1 MFSLKSETPGIRK
14 TLFIVMAAVLLVNAA
29 VVLWLGDHFLLGSY
43 DKRNND
49 DVKYVHAAK
58 MLLETNTL
66 VYNSGDR
73 PTNYIMPT
81 IPVLLSGF
89 MALFE
94 RDTAVMGFRLMQC
107 LMQTVSVYLLFVVA
121 RAVLGS
127 RVAITAAIISAFYI
141 PDLFASGAILT
152 ESTFKMIF
160 LLLLCSTI
168 HAFRKKTLS
177 AYALVGIMLGL
188 SCYIKPQSALFPIC
202 LLIIWLVQKYSWK
215 DIVKF
220 TAIVG
225 MCSMLLLTPWW
236 VRNYKAFDE
245 FIPFTKSTGN
255 PMLLGALIKRA
266 MPPKGFF
273 EQYPGEYKDGK
284 LFVGSDSAELRTA
297 KRIIAYGFKHHTWDY
312 AYWFTVGKSIQLFE
326 APFYSRP
333 VPGLPRP
340 VINVEHWIYVLAG
353 FAGIAVTVFKRRVR
367 QSLPI
372 LLPFLYFW
380 IIHLPFITF
389 ARYGY
394 PLMSILIIFA
404 AVGVVAV
411 MDRRSGRGARE
422 DDGVLL
428 RV

>member
-1 MFSLKSETPGIRK
+1 MFSLKSETPAVRR
-14 TLFIVMAAVLLVNAA
+14 TLYIVMAAVLIINVT

-49 DVKYVHAAK
+49 DVKYVHAAQ
-58 MLLETNTL
+58 MLVETGTL

-81 IPVLLSGF
+81 IPVILSGF
-89 MALFE
+89 VALFD

-107 LMQTVSVYLLFVVA
+107 LMQAVSVYLLFVVA
-121 RAVLGS
+121 RSVLGS
-127 RVAITAAIISAFYI
+127 RVAVTAAIISAFYI
-141 PDLFASGAILT
+141 PDLFAAGAILT
-152 ESTFKMIF
+152 ESTFKLVF

-168 HAFRKKTLS
+168 HAFRRKTAT
-177 AYALVGIMLGL
+177 AYVLVGIMLGL

-202 LLIIWLVQKYSWK
+202 LFMMWLVQKYSWK

-225 MCSMLLLTPWW
+225 VCSMLLLTPWW
-236 VRNYKAFDE
+236 VRNYMAFDQ

-255 PMLLGALIKRA
+255 PMLLGALVYRA
-266 MPPKGFF
+266 APPQGFYD
-273 EQYPGEYKDGK
+273 QYPGEYKDGK

-297 KRIIAYGFKHHTWDY
+297 KRLIAYGFQHQTLEY
-312 AYWFTVGKSIQLFE
+312 TYWFTVGKSIQLFDT
-326 APFYSRP
+326 PFYSRP

-340 VINVEHWIYVLAG
+340 LINVEHWIYVLAG
-353 FAGIAVTVFKRRVR
+353 FIGIVVTAFQRRIK
-367 QSLPI
+367 QSLPV

-380 IIHLPFITF
+380 FIHLPFITF

-404 AVGVVAV
+404 AAAVVAAL
-411 MDRRSGRGARE
+411 DRRSGNRTGESALPQ
-422 DDGVLL
+422 G
-428 RV
+428 

>member
-1 MFSLKSETPGIRK
+1 MFSLKSETPAVRK
-14 TLFIVMAAVLLVNAA
+14 TLFIVMAAVLLVNVI

-49 DVKYVHAAK
+49 DVKYVHAAQ
-58 MLLETNTL
+58 MLNETKTL

-81 IPVLLSGF
+81 IPVMLSGF
-89 MALFE
+89 TALFE

-107 LMQTVSVYLLFVVA
+107 LMQTLSVYLLFVIA
-121 RAVLGS
+121 RAVFNS
-127 RVAITAAIISAFYI
+127 KVAITAAIISAFYI

-152 ESTFKMIF
+152 ESTFKLIF

-168 HAFRKKTLS
+168 HAFRKKTVS
-177 AYALVGIMLGL
+177 AYVLVGIMLGL

-202 LLIIWLVQKYSWK
+202 LFIMWLVQKYSWK

-225 MCSMLLLTPWW
+225 VCSMLLLTPWW
-236 VRNYKAFDE
+236 VRNYQAFDE

-266 MPPKGFF
+266 MPPQGFF

-297 KRIIAYGFKHHTWDY
+297 KRVIAYGFQHHTLDY
-312 AYWFTVGKSIQLFE
+312 TYWFTVGKSIQLFE

-340 VINVEHWIYVLAG
+340 LINVEHWIYVLVG
-353 FAGIAVTVFKRRVR
+353 FAGIVVTAFQKRVR

-380 IIHLPFITF
+380 FIHLPFITF

-404 AVGVVAV
+404 AVAVVAI
-411 MDRRSGRGARE
+411 MDRRSNIRTGDR
-422 DDGVLL
+422 LL
-428 RV
+428 RER